1 MNTNQMM
8 QIQIGNFGTLEI
20 GHLTKMGKVS
30 QVVEMGN
37 RNRLAKKLKEIPL
50 KEILRRQDLWEF
62 IISRNTQM
70 LRDLKCGES
79 PHFKNIDNTDI
90 VKLQSD
96 YSDLDSYKEHGQ
108 IQYSKLMKKFPN
120 LIKSKRGKNGGT
132 WAELYILLKI
142 ASMLDKDLEVE
153 IYRVFIEQKIL
164 FWRDLGGDNFKDFN
178 KLVDTLPDRT
188 GKNNTGVYVAVA
200 KMIRTKL
207 EILDTKGYNE
217 KEHNSLIQINRAE
230 WLKNLSFVIE
240 NGFVNSYEELK
251 KTFQKLKV
259 IEKE

>member
-30 QVVEMGN
+30 QVIEMGN
-37 RNRLAKKLKEIPL
+37 EARKEKGLEEITLDQILKK
-50 KEILRRQDLWEF
+50 QDLWEF
-62 IISRNTQM
+62 IISRNTQKT
-70 LRDLKCGES
+70 RESNSDDSSELKTRL
-79 PHFKNIDNTDI
+79 K
-90 VKLQSD
+90 SD
-96 YSDLDSYKEHGQ
+96 YSRLKKFKTLEGK
-108 IQYSKLMKKFPN
+108 IQYSQLMKEFPN
-120 LIKSKRGKNGGT
+120 LITSKRGKYGGT

-217 KEHNSLIQINRAE
+217 KEHNSLIQINRSK
-230 WLKNLSFVIE
+230 WLENLNFAIDT
-240 NGFVNSYEELK
+240 GLVNSYEELK